1 MSRCFGDGK
10 PFLASGRIVHHDPV
24 FLVRFQDNEMN
35 HVPVQDSRETQL
47 AEMANLVDSQRPACQ
62 SQVSCYRHEVAESD
76 ALQGHWVPTPQAIHV
91 RSMAMIGRYHGKA
104 CQPAFRCLCLPDE
117 REEAASAEIQ

>member
-1 MSRCFGDGK
+1 
-10 PFLASGRIVHHDPV
+10 VHHDPV

>member
-1 MSRCFGDGK
+1 MSRCFGEGK

-47 AEMANLVDSQRPACQ
+47 AEMVKLDSQRPACQ
-62 SQVSCYRHEVAESD
+62 PQVSCYLREVAKSD
-76 ALQGHWVPTPQAIHV
+76 TLQGHWVPTAQAIHV

-104 CQPAFRCLCLPDE
+104 CQPAFRRLCLPDDW
-117 REEAASAEIQ
+117 EEPAPGEIQ